1 MDKTRQSYRR
11 DVKESLT
18 SRDRAVNMENDNFIG
33 EKKGHDNKKQ
43 NFKKREKERQRTGTT
58 RSLRHRF
65 LIISVRLF
73 SRPVR
78 RYMESIL
85 LNKGVERETGML
97 GGSTKN
103 RSLVR
108 HISVGRDRQHL

>member
-43 NFKKREKERQRTGTT
+43 NF
-58 RSLRHRF
+58 
-65 LIISVRLF
+65 
-73 SRPVR
+73 
-78 RYMESIL
+78 
-85 LNKGVERETGML
+85 
-97 GGSTKN
+97 
-103 RSLVR
+103 
-108 HISVGRDRQHL
+108 